1 MSKVH
6 AIIMKP
12 QDNVCTVVEAVA
24 AGMEVTAGHG
34 DAKIDIKVLHNIPA
48 GHKFAIKPIKQGE
61 AVVKYGEI
69 IGLATQ
75 NIEPGQHIH
84 VHNIESCRGRGDK

>member
-1 MSKVH
+1 MSTIR

-12 QDNVCTVVEAVA
+12 NDTVCTAVESIAVNMNIIA
-24 AGMEVTAGHG
+24 ECGGTKLDIRVT
-34 DAKIDIKVLHNIPA
+34 DNIPA
-48 GHKFAIKPIKQGE
+48 GHKFALRKIQNGE

-69 IGLATQ
+69 IGLATKDIQ
-75 NIEPGQHIH
+75 PGQHVH